1 MHVSQQQLEN
11 ETNLEESTED
21 VTINVDGTTQN
32 KNEKNEKNEKKEKND
47 KNDISEN
54 RLESRSSS
62 YPTKLHHHNVWF
74 PKDIPWK
81 PTVSTLSFYNI
92 LFSVVQS
99 TSGVSPSSTYS
110 TWLKF
115 IEENNENNEN
125 DE

>member
-1 MHVSQQQLEN
+1 MHISQQQLEN
-11 ETNLEESTED
+11 ENNLESLILDEA
-21 VTINVDGTTQN
+21 VNVDGTTQN
-32 KNEKNEKNEKKEKND
+32 ENEKNEKNEK
-47 KNDISEN
+47 IEN
-54 RLESRSSS
+54 VLESRSSS

-115 IEENNENNEN
+115 IEENNENKE
-125 DE
+125 